1 MEREKIEATIEAV
14 LFAMGDAVEIEKLSV
29 AIGHDK
35 ETTRK
40 IIHQMMDWYNKKEG
54 GMEIIE
60 LQDSFQLTT
69 RREYYEAPVSYT
81 HLTLPTTS
89 RV

>member
-1 MEREKIEATIEAV
+1 MEKIEAIIEAV

-40 IIHQMMDWYNKKEG
+40 IVHQMMDRYNNREG
-54 GMEIIE
+54 GM
-60 LQDSFQLTT
+60 
-69 RREYYEAPVSYT
+69 
-81 HLTLPTTS
+81 
-89 RV
+89 

>member
-1 MEREKIEATIEAV
+1 MEKIEAIIEAV

-60 LQDSFQLTT
+60 LQEKLLANYITG
-69 RREYYEAPVSYT
+69 SYP
-81 HLTLPTTS
+81 LK
-89 RV
+89 